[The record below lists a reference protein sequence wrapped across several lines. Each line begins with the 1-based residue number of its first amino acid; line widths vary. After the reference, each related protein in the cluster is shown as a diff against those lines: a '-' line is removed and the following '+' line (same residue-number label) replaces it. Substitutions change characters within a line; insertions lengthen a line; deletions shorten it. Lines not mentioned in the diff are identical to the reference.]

1 MNISF
6 STVTYIKSQMTLKI
20 FTCNADYRKTD
31 YEKECRH
38 FSVVNT
44 TVLYSMWLVE
54 SVEMEES
61 DTKGDSLYTVI
72 HYV

>member
-1 MNISF
+1 MLLEKTLESPLDCKEILEKRGFEQFGS
-6 STVTYIKSQMTLKI
+6 TYIQ
-20 FTCNADYRKTD
+20 N
-31 YEKECRH
+31 
-38 FSVVNT
+38 FSIVNT
-44 TVLYSMWLVE
+44 TVLYSVWLVE